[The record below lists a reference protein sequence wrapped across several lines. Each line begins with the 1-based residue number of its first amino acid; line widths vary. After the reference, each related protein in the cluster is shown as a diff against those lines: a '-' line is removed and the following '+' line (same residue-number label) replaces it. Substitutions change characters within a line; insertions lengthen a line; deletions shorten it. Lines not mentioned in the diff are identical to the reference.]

1 MSGINFRTSNFQVNT
16 KLQRA
21 TVNNQKN
28 EQEETKAAE
37 KETKKPQ
44 VKLNI
49 QTSGLNALGRYN
61 MVSVNTTAKRATL
74 KPASTNLKPASNSG
88 DGKVNNELEK
98 VFNSKDDL
106 LAFGTYGDCAIVK
119 CANGTYTA
127 YWIPNA
133 DGIVSARPSEYGWH
147 SGFGSED
154 EAKKYLEGENIN
166 TNN

>member
-1 MSGINFRTSNFQVNT
+1 MSGINFRTSSFQVNT

-37 KETKKPQ
+37 KETKKPE

-88 DGKVNNELEK
+88 DGKVNNEQEAQYGYKDFVSLSKQGKLQTGDFTLAQCGKNRFVCMYIDVNGKVAHYYGTEK
-98 VFNSKDDL
+98 EVED
-106 LAFGTYGDCAIVK
+106 FGKNLGK
-119 CANGTYTA
+119 
-127 YWIPNA
+127 
-133 DGIVSARPSEYGWH
+133 
-147 SGFGSED
+147 
-154 EAKKYLEGENIN
+154 
-166 TNN
+166 

>member
-37 KETKKPQ
+37 KETQKPQ

-74 KPASTNLKPASNSG
+74 KPASTNLKPTSANLKPASNSA
-88 DGKVNNELEK
+88 DGKVNNEREK
-98 VFNSKDDL
+98 KWNSLTELKLYGKAGDYYVSYDKEFDCYYLCQLDNKGNLPETLYPMTKDEVDKKEQE
-106 LAFGTYGDCAIVK
+106 I
-119 CANGTYTA
+119 NGQ
-127 YWIPNA
+127 N
-133 DGIVSARPSEYGWH
+133 
-147 SGFGSED
+147 
-154 EAKKYLEGENIN
+154 
-166 TNN
+166 

>member
-28 EQEETKAAE
+28 EQEETKPAE

-74 KPASTNLKPASNSG
+74 KPASANLKPASNSG
-88 DGKVNNELEK
+88 DGKVNNEQEAKYKYNDFESLRKQGKLQIGDYTLARCDDDMFFCKYIDAKGK
-98 VFNSKDDL
+98 V
-106 LAFGTYGDCAIVK
+106 AYYFGTEKEVE
-119 CANGTYTA
+119 N
-127 YWIPNA
+127 
-133 DGIVSARPSEYGWH
+133 
-147 SGFGSED
+147 FGKD
-154 EAKKYLEGENIN
+154 LGK
-166 TNN
+166 